1 MTNDGN
7 VGLSDVTVT
16 DDQTGV
22 TPAYVSGDADS
33 DGVLD
38 LSETWI
44 YTASGTATAGPYANT
59 GEACGSFTADV
70 GGTREDCETDSSSY
84 FGADPQIEID
94 KTTNGADGQTIL
106 VGQAITWTYTVTND
120 GNVGLSDVTV
130 TDDQTGVT
138 PAYVSGDADSDGVL
152 DLSETWIYTA
162 SGTATAGPYAN
173 TGEACG
179 SYTADVG
186 GTREDCEDDSSSY
199 FGADPQIEIDKT
211 TNGADGQTILV
222 GQAITWTYTVTNDG
236 NVGLSDVTV
245 TDDQTGVTPAYVS
258 GDADS
263 DGVLD
268 LSETWIYTAS
278 GTATAGP
285 YANTGEACGSYT
297 ADVGGTREDCETD
310 SSSYFGADP
319 QIEIDKTTN
328 GADGQTILVGQAITW
343 TYTVTNDGNVG
354 LSDVTV
360 TDDQTGVTPA
370 YVSGD
375 ADSDGVLDLSETWIY
390 TASGTATAGP
400 YANTGEA
407 CGSFTADVGG
417 TREDCEDDSSSYFG
431 ADPQIEIDKTTNGA
445 DGQTILVGQ
454 AITWTYTVTNDGNVG
469 LSDVTVTDDQTGVTP
484 AYVSGDADSDGVLDL
499 SETWIYTASGTA
511 TAGPYANTGEACGSF
526 TADVG
531 GTREDCED
539 DSSSYF
545 GADPQIEIDK
555 TTNGADGQ
563 TILVGQA
570 ITWTYTVTNDGNVG
584 LSDVTVTDDQTG
596 VTPAYVSGDADSDGV
611 LDLSETWIYT
621 ASGTATAGPY
631 ANTGEACGSFTADV
645 GGTREDCEN
654 DSSSYFGADPQIEID
669 KTTNGADGQTILVGQ
684 AITWTYTVTNDGN
697 VGLSDVTVTDDQ
709 TGVTPAYVSGDAD
722 SDGVLDLS
730 ETWIYTASGTAT
742 AGPYANTGEACG
754 SYTADVGGTREDCET
769 DSSSYF
775 GADPQIEIDKTTN
788 GADGQTIL
796 VGQAITWTYT
806 VTNDGNVG
814 LSDVTVTDDQTG
826 VTPAYVSGDADSDGV
841 LDLSETWIYTASGT
855 ATAGPYANTG
865 EACGSFTA
873 DVGGTREDCE
883 DRLELLLRGGPAD
896 RDRQDHQ
903 RRRRPDDP
911 GRPGDHL
918 DLHGDQRRQRRPVRR
933 HRHR

>member
-1 MTNDGN
+1 MRLESLNGGGGNQDRSIAGSAIPEAPLPITTQASTSQVSVPGGSVTDTVTFTPNDG
-7 VGLSDVTVT
+7 SPD
-16 DDQTGV
+16 
-22 TPAYVSGDADS
+22 P
-33 DGVLD
+33 
-38 LSETWI
+38 
-44 YTASGTATAGPYANT
+44 SGTARFFVCGPGATAPNCTTGGTQVGTDVVFTNQTSATSASYSPIDPGIYCFRVEYIPAASSPYSPGLHTNQTIGTNGECFSVKPKPGISTDVSPDLVVLGNSFTDTATLSEVGTRGDVKGSVEFFRCGPNPTVVAADCSSGGTSIGTSPITLNTDNSVNTDNETASVTNTPGSTGIYCIRAVYTPDPAYTAAQGYASVSHTNQVLTGSSNECFTVVNVGSIEVTKYNDLDGDAVFDEDEDVLSGWTFFLDEDDDGEFDDGDEVSAETDEDGLATFPNLTPGSYDLCEVLQEGWTNTDPGSACQEVVVSAGQATETDFGNLEVDATLDVTKEVSFDDGGTWDDANEPTGPTVVSGTDPLFRIAVENTGNVPISSLAVTDTDFDTAGCDSAVPASLAPGATFTCEYTLDWAAGQHTNT
-59 GEACGSFTADV
+59 AEA
-70 GGTREDCETDSSSY
+70 
-84 FGADPQIEID
+84 
-94 KTTNGADGQTIL
+94 
-106 VGQAITWTYTVTND
+106 
-120 GNVGLSDVTV
+120 
-130 TDDQTGVT
+130 
-138 PAYVSGDADSDGVL
+138 SGDFTGSD
-152 DLSETWIYTA
+152 DTIY
-162 SGTATAGPYAN
+162 
-173 TGEACG
+173 EA
-179 SYTADVG
+179 
-186 GTREDCEDDSSSY
+186 E
-199 FGADPQIEIDKT
+199 
-211 TNGADGQTILV
+211 
-222 GQAITWTYTVTNDG
+222 
-236 NVGLSDVTV
+236 
-245 TDDQTGVTPAYVS
+245 
-258 GDADS
+258 DAD
-263 DGVLD
+263 D
-268 LSETWIYTAS
+268 
-278 GTATAGP
+278 
-285 YANTGEACGSYT
+285 AN
-297 ADVGGTREDCETD
+297 
-310 SSSYFGADP
+310 YFGADP

-417 TREDCEDDSSSYFG
+417 TREDCED
-431 ADPQIEIDKTTNGA
+431 
-445 DGQTILVGQ
+445 
-454 AITWTYTVTNDGNVG
+454 
-469 LSDVTVTDDQTGVTP
+469 
-484 AYVSGDADSDGVLDL
+484 
-499 SETWIYTASGTA
+499 
-511 TAGPYANTGEACGSF
+511 
-526 TADVG
+526 
-531 GTREDCED
+531 
-539 DSSSYF
+539 
-545 GADPQIEIDK
+545 
-555 TTNGADGQ
+555 
-563 TILVGQA
+563 
-570 ITWTYTVTNDGNVG
+570 
-584 LSDVTVTDDQTG
+584 
-596 VTPAYVSGDADSDGV
+596 
-611 LDLSETWIYT
+611 
-621 ASGTATAGPY
+621 
-631 ANTGEACGSFTADV
+631 
-645 GGTREDCEN
+645 